1 MDSAKGIRG
10 SSLGRRA
17 QVQLSRA
24 KVLGCRT
31 VFHRVV
37 ALCSQSFL
45 IPSFYS
51 PSRIEAYLDIG
62 NGCTFASFLSILVPF
77 PGLGTSLTLRS
88 ASSHTR
94 SPPESAAEVASS
106 VIRLWKLFG
115 GLLAGRRTD
124 DRKFISHCSE
134 FPVYFLT
141 AERLRSYLQVSV
153 LGCTMSLTSVLGG
166 AHSQHISRSM
176 NKLSRLSMMG

>member
-1 MDSAKGIRG
+1 MCAWRGGEAGMDSAKGIRG

-37 ALCSQSFL
+37 ALSSQSFL
-45 IPSFYS
+45 TPSFYS
-51 PSRIEAYLDIG
+51 PSRIEAYLEIG
-62 NGCTFASFLSILVPF
+62 NGCTFASSLSILVVPF

-94 SPPESAAEVASS
+94 SRLRVLLRSQAPSS
-106 VIRLWKLFG
+106 V
-115 GLLAGRRTD
+115 
-124 DRKFISHCSE
+124 
-134 FPVYFLT
+134 
-141 AERLRSYLQVSV
+141 
-153 LGCTMSLTSVLGG
+153 
-166 AHSQHISRSM
+166 SRSSSEAF
-176 NKLSRLSMMG
+176 SRVEALTIGSSFPTAPSFQFTS

>member
-1 MDSAKGIRG
+1 MRRKGSVCVVGAGVCVCGESGSDSAKRIQG

-24 KVLGCRT
+24 KVLGCGT

-51 PSRIEAYLDIG
+51 PSRIGTSLEIG
-62 NGCTFASFLSILVPF
+62 NGCTFASSLSVLVPF
-77 PGLGTSLTLRS
+77 PGLGTSLTLLS

-94 SPPESAAEVASS
+94 SPPERAAEVASS
-106 VIRLWKLFG
+106 VIRLEKLFG
-115 GLLAGRRTD
+115 GLARVDALTMGT
-124 DRKFISHCSE
+124 S
-134 FPVYFLT
+134 FPT
-141 AERLRSYLQVSV
+141 APSFR
-153 LGCTMSLTSVLGG
+153 LTS
-166 AHSQHISRSM
+166 
-176 NKLSRLSMMG
+176 

>member
-1 MDSAKGIRG
+1 MRNRIHEEKGKCGGEGRCVCVCVGEPGSDSAKRIQG
-10 SSLGRRA
+10 SSLGRRAA

-51 PSRIEAYLDIG
+51 PSRIGTSLEIG
-62 NGCTFASFLSILVPF
+62 NGCTFASFLSVLVPF
-77 PGLGTSLTLRS
+77 PGLGTSLTLLS

-94 SPPESAAEVASS
+94 SPPERAAEVASS
-106 VIRLWKLFG
+106 VIHLEKLFG
-115 GLLAGRRTD
+115 GLVRADALTIGT
-124 DRKFISHCSE
+124 S
-134 FPVYFLT
+134 FPT
-141 AERLRSYLQVSV
+141 APSFRF
-153 LGCTMSLTSVLGG
+153 TS
-166 AHSQHISRSM
+166 
-176 NKLSRLSMMG
+176 